1 MPKVVQ
7 THPLTY
13 PSYRLLQ
20 EIDGEAL
27 DPKREDAVYD
37 VD

>member
-7 THPLTY
+7 TRSRTY
-13 PSYRLLQ
+13 PFKRLLQ